1 MRKGDFVNKKGFIFL
16 WMILFL
22 FSGCLTR
29 PETDKS
35 ALGARRVVGYFPAAA
50 IMLEQYNPGI
60 EYLTHIN
67 LWFFNLDRNGQISA
81 PRVTPFELRKFI
93 AKAHARQTRVF
104 ISIGGGHVTSK
115 TEVGQRYLQLFRS
128 GRHRVIIDALL
139 RFADSYGIDGIDLD
153 FEGDMMIPEY
163 NHFVTALAKAVSDK
177 PYRLSGA
184 FGYWGARKMSDA
196 AVTAFDFLNLMIYN
210 ESGLFDKELKDHS
223 SFAHV
228 EKTIDYWQNRRG
240 IDRSKLVIG
249 VPFYGWQ
256 RIFDAQG
263 NTVSQ
268 GSVTFRDVY
277 GLYPGKAVKEDFL
290 TLDTPEGGRQVI
302 TYNSLKLIREKSHY
316 ARAFGG
322 IMIWHIAQDTPDLR
336 LLRAIYSELIE

>member
-1 MRKGDFVNKKGFIFL
+1 MNKKGFTL
-16 WMILFL
+16 LVLSLFL
-22 FSGCLTR
+22 PIGCLTR

-35 ALGARRVVGYFPAAA
+35 ALGGRRVVGYFPAAA
-50 IMLEQYNPGI
+50 IMLDQYNPGL

-67 LWFFNLDRNGQISA
+67 LWFFNYDRNGKISA
-81 PRVTPFELRKFI
+81 PRVSSLELKKFI
-93 AKAHARQTRVF
+93 AKAHAKQTRVF

-115 TEVGQRYLQLFRS
+115 TEAGQRYLKLFRS
-128 GRHRVIIDALL
+128 GQFDTIIDALI
-139 RFADSYGIDGIDLD
+139 RFVESNGIDGIDLD

-163 NHFVTALAKAVSDK
+163 NDFIVALAKVVSDK
-177 PYRLSGA
+177 PYQLSGA
-184 FGYWGARKMSDA
+184 FGYWGARKMKDA
-196 AVTAFDFLNLMIYN
+196 AVTSFDFLNLMIYN

-223 SFAHV
+223 SFDHV

-256 RIFDAQG
+256 RTFGADG
-263 NTVSQ
+263 KVVSQ
-268 GSVTFRDVY
+268 GSVTFRDVS
-277 GLYPGKAVKEDFL
+277 GLYPDKSVKEDFL
-290 TLDTPEGGRQVI
+290 TIDTPDGGRQTI

-316 ARAFGG
+316 ARAYGG

-336 LLRAIYSELIE
+336 LLRAVYSELIE